1 MSVTG
6 ARAILDELLS
16 AAGPVSAG
24 PGPAGPAPA
33 GPALADGGPS
43 GTWRAAGVTLR
54 GADPVFPTPPRVGE
68 LGAAAIAASALAAAR
83 LLAQRTGVEQQ
94 VAVDVDAAAAAMRSW
109 KYLADAAAAR
119 PPGGAA
125 PGPRLFFATE
135 DERWVFLHRRAA
147 HHAARQERV
156 LGSGPSD
163 REVAAAVRR
172 WKGAELEEAIVAADA
187 CAALVRSHEEWA
199 AHEQAAAVAEL
210 PLLEVT
216 RIGDSDP
223 EAAGHGDRPLGGV
236 RVLDVT
242 HVLAGP
248 TCARTLAEHGA
259 DVLRIGPG
267 SSGDRN
273 PMQRDTGHGKRS
285 AVLDL
290 KSADGAA
297 TLRALIGGA
306 DVFSQGYRPGALAGL
321 GFAPEGVAALRPGIV
336 YVTMSAFG
344 TRGPWQDRRGYDSV
358 VQSVSGFCDEVAVDG
373 EPRFL
378 PVSALD
384 YVTGYLA
391 AFGAQVALARRAAEG
406 GSYHVQLS
414 LAQTGRYL
422 AGLPRTSP
430 AERAGLPAE
439 LPAGRL
445 AELLTETD
453 TPFGR
458 LRHLAPAA
466 VMSRTPPQWDRPTVP
481 MNHDRPAWE

>member
-1 MSVTG
+1 MST
-6 ARAILDELLS
+6 RAILDDVL
-16 AAGPVSAG
+16 AAVGADPPAAS
-24 PGPAGPAPA
+24 PAGEA
-33 GPALADGGPS
+33 GEE
-43 GTWRAAGVTLR
+43 VTLR

-83 LLAQRTGVEQQ
+83 LLAQRTGAKQQ
-94 VAVDVDAAAAAMRSW
+94 VTVDVDAAAAAMRSW
-109 KYLADAAAAR
+109 TYLADAADAAR
-119 PPGGAA
+119 PPGD
-125 PGPRLFFATE
+125 GPQLFFATE
-135 DERWVFLHRRAA
+135 DDRWIFLHRRAA

-163 REVAAAVRR
+163 REVAEAVRR
-172 WKGAELEEAIVAADA
+172 WKGADLEEAIVAADA
-187 CAALVRSHEEWA
+187 CAALVRSHAEWA
-199 AHEQAAAVAEL
+199 GHEQAAAVAGL
-210 PLLEVT
+210 PLLTVT
-216 RIGDSDP
+216 KIGDSDP
-223 EAAGHGDRPLGGV
+223 ESAGRGDRPLGGV

-290 KSADGAA
+290 KRADGAA
-297 TLRALIGGA
+297 TLRTLIGGA

-336 YVTMSAFG
+336 YVSMSAFG
-344 TRGPWQDRRGYDSV
+344 TQGPWQDRRGYDSV

-391 AFGAQVALARRAAEG
+391 AFGAQVALARRAADG
-406 GSYHVQLS
+406 GSYHVELS

-430 AERAGLPAE
+430 AERAGLAAE

-458 LRHLAPAA
+458 LRHLAPTAH
-466 VMSRTPPQWDRPTVP
+466 MSATPPRWDRPTVP
-481 MNHDRPAWE
+481 MNHDSPVWQ